1 MTSATDDYPEIPNQK
16 AFTIGEASK
25 LCRATLNQLRYWEKV
40 YPQHL
45 GKVKR
50 VKDRRYYGV
59 EELVIIRTIRDLSD
73 QGLSSKAIKAAL
85 SSKNS
90 EPASIHATL
99 MSADAVKKE
108 INSVIKLLS

>member
-1 MTSATDDYPEIPNQK
+1 MTSAADYPEIPNK
-16 AFTIGEASK
+16 KSFSIGEASK
-25 LCRATLNQLRYWEKV
+25 LCLVTLNQLRYWEKV
-40 YPQHL
+40 YPKQL

-59 EELVIIRTIRDLSD
+59 EELVIIRTIRDLSE
-73 QGLSSKAIKAAL
+73 QGLSSKAITTAL
-85 SSKNS
+85 SRKDKK
-90 EPASIHATL
+90 PDSINATL